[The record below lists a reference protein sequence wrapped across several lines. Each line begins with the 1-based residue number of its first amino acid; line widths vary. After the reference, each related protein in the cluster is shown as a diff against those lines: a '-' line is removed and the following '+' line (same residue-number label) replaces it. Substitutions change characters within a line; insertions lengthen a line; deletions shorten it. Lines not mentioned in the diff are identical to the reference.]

1 MIARTPV
8 YELMDH
14 TADLGIRVKGK
25 DLIDLFENG
34 GRALLNLMVRVRSR
48 GKSVPLSLKVE
59 GNDLPDLMVRWL
71 SEILYL
77 FEGEKVLATSIKIN
91 SLSSTGLE
99 ATLRTSPYDPRIH
112 EIIREIKA
120 VTYHGIEVIEKKGLW
135 EASII
140 FDL

>member
-1 MIARTPV
+1 MIERTPV

-14 TADLGIRVKGK
+14 TADLGIRVRGN

>member
-1 MIARTPV
+1 MIERTPV

-34 GRALLNLMVRVRSR
+34 GKALLHLMVKVRSS
-48 GKSVPLSLKVE
+48 GKPAPLKLKVA

-71 SEILYL
+71 AEILYL
-77 FEGEKVLATSIKIN
+77 FEGEKVIATAIKID
-91 SLSSTGLE
+91 SLSPTGLE
-99 ATLRTSPYDPRIH
+99 ATLWTSPYDPRIH
-112 EIIREIKA
+112 KIIREIKA
-120 VTYHGIEVIEKKGLW
+120 VTYHRIEVIEKKGLW